1 MKSID
6 AWKVR
11 TLLGIATIAFA
22 GGSLTA
28 SAGTLSVA
36 GMAKTEVVRAFTT
49 DVYHVQF
56 RGGEVAAVAIAG
68 DGDTD
73 LDLYVFDQAGNRI
86 CRSVRGGDA
95 EACRWT
101 PAWTGTFRIEVK
113 NLGSMSNR
121 YRIAM
126 N

>member
-1 MKSID
+1 MKSIN
-6 AWKVR
+6 AWKVK
-11 TLLGIATIAFA
+11 TLLGITAFACA

-28 SAGTLSVA
+28 SAGTLTVA

-56 RGGEVAAVAIAG
+56 RAGEVAAVAIAG

-73 LDLYVFDQAGNRI
+73 LDLFVFDQNGNRI
-86 CRSVRGGDA
+86 CRSVRGSDS

-113 NLGSMSNR
+113 NLGRVSNR

>member
-1 MKSID
+1 MQSIN
-6 AWKVR
+6 AWKVK
-11 TLLGIATIAFA
+11 TVLGMAALALA
-22 GGSLTA
+22 GGSLNA
-28 SAGTLSVA
+28 NAGTLTMA
-36 GMAKTEVVRAFTT
+36 GMAKTDVVRARTT
-49 DVYHVQF
+49 DVYHVTF

-73 LDLYVFDQAGNRI
+73 LDLFVYDQNGNQI
-86 CRSVRGGDA
+86 CRSVRSRDT

-113 NLGSMSNR
+113 NLGGVANR